1 MLQPGR
7 ASYSPSLQPSTPY
20 WLQAGARQQ
29 FHHIMIE
36 WVTAC
41 QDGSWDSG
49 VDCQPPSGEVTFQF
63 TVVTEVL
70 QHFASAPCLSGHSQG
85 DSGQTRG
92 GQEVLMQENIGAG
105 WSGSN
110 LHGGNSIPD
119 T

>member
-1 MLQPGR
+1 
-7 ASYSPSLQPSTPY
+7 
-20 WLQAGARQQ
+20 
-29 FHHIMIE
+29 MIE

-92 GQEVLMQENIGAG
+92 GQEVLMQEDIGAG

-110 LHGGNSIPD
+110 LHGETAYLIHEAQCFANSIINDKCNKLCNPR
-119 T
+119 